1 MSGFDALIEFVAKED
16 QESYFALMTYRN
28 DDMTGAQLVGTAVTG
43 YISIDGLRSESG
55 GKDCTV
61 EKVRVRMVAS
71 SFKNHAS

>member
-1 MSGFDALIEFVAKED
+1 
-16 QESYFALMTYRN
+16 MTYRN
-28 DDMTGAQLVGTAVTG
+28 DDMTGAKLVGTAVTG